1 MKTILLLTTLGLGSF
16 FITDSAQAADFFFE
30 QPVNVISSFVSKKDE
45 VQQISQPKQ
54 VARIQVEY
62 IVNDNN
68 KNYVIY
74 IHSTHPEL
82 HQKIINMISNMPVDP
97 FGKSKKHNL
106 VIEHEL

>member
-1 MKTILLLTTLGLGSF
+1 MKTILLLTTLGLSSIF
-16 FITDSAQAADFFFE
+16 APNFSQASDDFVG
-30 QPVNVISSFVSKKDE
+30 QPVNVAQSFVHKKED
-45 VQQISQPKQ
+45 VQQISLPKQ
-54 VARIQVEY
+54 TARIQVEY

-74 IHSTHPEL
+74 IHSNHPEL

-97 FGKSKKHNL
+97 SGKNKKHNL